1 MKLLC
6 LGVICVSVALF
17 AQQNLPL
24 LPAPTDAHPN
34 FGSVVPKPEGAMPKV
49 PAGFTVDL
57 YADNVAN
64 ARIMT
69 FAPNGDLFVSQP
81 SQNAVLILRDT
92 NKDGLPDER
101 FVFAQGAAPAAR
113 GGPPAGGAPAG
124 GGGGGRGGA
133 PGGAAPGGGAGRG
146 AGAPGGAP
154 GGGQGARG
162 PAPDPNIAE
171 MTQPFGLVFQNGYL
185 YVGNTN
191 SIARYKYTPG
201 DTKASGP
208 GEKLRDLNGGG
219 NHSTRNILFS
229 RDGKKMYVSVGSS
242 NNIDETGTGNERRAM
257 IQEYN
262 PDGTGFRVF
271 ASGLRNPVGLALQPG
286 TNIIWTAVNERD
298 NIGDDLPPEYT
309 TSVKDGGFY
318 GWPYSY
324 IGSHID
330 VRVPQREPDLVK
342 RAIVP
347 DVLIPAHSAP
357 LGIAFY
363 TAMQF
368 PQKYRNGLFVA
379 LHGSWNRSTT
389 NGAKVGFV
397 PFTNGKPGAIEDFL
411 TGFVVDPAANS
422 KWGRPVGVTVTPDGA
437 LLVSDDGGNR
447 IWRIRYTG

>member
-1 MKLLC
+1 MGVKMSRNRIIKLLG
-6 LGVICVSVALF
+6 LGVLGVSVALF
-17 AQQNLPL
+17 AQQVQPQ
-24 LPAPTDAHPN
+24 LPAPSEAKPN
-34 FGSVVPKPEGAMPKV
+34 FGTVVARPDGAMPKV

-57 YADNVAN
+57 YADNVPN
-64 ARIMT
+64 ARMMVY
-69 FAPNGDLFVSQP
+69 APNGDLFVSQP
-81 SQNAVLILRDT
+81 SQNAVMILRDS
-92 NKDGLPDER
+92 NKDGVPDER
-101 FVFAQGAAPAAR
+101 FVFAQGAPPPAA
-113 GGPPAGGAPAG
+113 
-124 GGGGGRGGA
+124 GRGGA
-133 PGGAAPGGGAGRG
+133 PGGGSGRGAGGGSGRG
-146 AGAPGGAP
+146 AGAPGGGAP
-154 GGGQGARG
+154 GGPGARG

-171 MTQPFGLVFQNGYL
+171 MTQPFGLAFQGGYL

-191 SIARYKYTPG
+191 SIARYKYTTG

-219 NHSTRNILFS
+219 NHSTRNVLFS
-229 RDGKKMYVSVGSS
+229 RDGKKMYVSVGSA

-262 PDGTGFRVF
+262 PDGTGYRVF
-271 ASGLRNPVGLALQPG
+271 ASGLRNPVGLALQPA
-286 TNIIWTAVNERD
+286 TNTLWTAVNERD

-324 IGSHID
+324 IGSHVD

-363 TAMQF
+363 TGMQF
-368 PQKYRNGLFVA
+368 PQRYRNGLFVA

-389 NGAKVGFV
+389 NGAKVIFV

-411 TGFVVDPAANS
+411 TGFVVDPSANS